1 MSTTSTASSSAS
13 AALSEPSEL
22 VVYRH
27 ALRTL
32 NAAGAPYLVGGAYAF
47 AHYTGVHR
55 HTKDFDIF
63 VRPTERDVILSVLA
77 DAGYRT
83 EVTFTHWLGKAF
95 AGDVLID
102 VIFSS
107 GNGLCVV
114 DDEWFRHA
122 RRAELLG
129 VPVLLSPPE
138 EMIWSKAFIME
149 RERYDGADINH
160 LLHAC
165 GAGLDWKR
173 LLARFDTHWPVLLS
187 HLVLF
192 AFAYPNARDRVP
204 AWVLA
209 DLLRAAIAEN
219 AVAPA
224 GVCRGTLLSR
234 QYLHDVRRHGY
245 RDARLEGGGMTPD
258 ELAQWTQAFEVDDLG
273 KRTGSRSK

>member
-1 MSTTSTASSSAS
+1 MSPAATSPPATLP
-13 AALSEPSEL
+13 AAVEL
-22 VVYRH
+22 EVYRH

-32 NAAGAPYLVGGAYAF
+32 NVAGAPYLVGGAYAY

-55 HTKDFDIF
+55 HTKDLDIF
-63 VRPTERDVILSVLA
+63 VRPTDCDGVLA
-77 DAGYRT
+77 VLRAAGYRT

-95 AGDVLID
+95 AGDVLVD

-107 GNGLCVV
+107 GNGVCVV
-114 DDEWFRHA
+114 DDDWFRYA

-129 VPVLLSPPE
+129 VPVPLIPPE

-160 LLHAC
+160 LIHAC
-165 GAGLDWKR
+165 GAELDWQR
-173 LLARFDTHWPVLLS
+173 LVARFDTHWPVLLS

-192 AFAYPNARDRVP
+192 VFAYPNMRNRVP
-204 AWVLA
+204 GWVLS
-209 DLLRAAIAEN
+209 DLFGRALAESGD
-219 AVAPA
+219 APE

-245 RDARLEGGGMTPD
+245 RDARLEAGGMTAE
-258 ELAQWTQAFEVDDLG
+258 ELARWTEAFEPDDLRG
-273 KRTGSRSK
+273 AHRSSERR

>member
-1 MSTTSTASSSAS
+1 MSAP
-13 AALSEPSEL
+13 PSIDPREL
-22 VVYRH
+22 PELEVYRH

-32 NAAGAPYLVGGAYAF
+32 NAVGAPYLVGGAYAYG
-47 AHYTGVHR
+47 HYTGIHR
-55 HTKDFDIF
+55 HTKDLDIF
-63 VRPTERDVILSVLA
+63 VRPQDCDGVLA
-77 DAGYRT
+77 LLRQAGYRT
-83 EVTFTHWLGKAF
+83 EVTFSHWLGKAF
-95 AGDVLID
+95 GGDYLID

-114 DDEWFRHA
+114 DDDWFAHA
-122 RRAELLG
+122 PRAELLG

-160 LLHAC
+160 LLYSC
-165 GAGLDWKR
+165 GAHLDWDR
-173 LLARFDTHWPVLLS
+173 LVSRFESHWPVLLS

-204 AWVLA
+204 ARVLE
-209 DLLRAAIAEN
+209 DLLGRAIGASSIAPE
-219 AVAPA
+219 

-245 RDARLEGGGMTPD
+245 RDARLEGGGMTA
-258 ELAQWTQAFEVDDLG
+258 EQLARWTAAFEDPEAP
-273 KRTGSRSK
+273 RSSSTRSARRRSG

>member
-1 MSTTSTASSSAS
+1 MSAS
-13 AALSEPSEL
+13 RHPTSPEPPEL
-22 VVYRH
+22 EVYRR
-27 ALRTL
+27 ALRAL
-32 NAAGAPYLVGGAYAF
+32 NTAGAPYLVGGAYAYG
-47 AHYTGVHR
+47 HYTSVHR

-63 VRPTERDVILSVLA
+63 VRPAECDAVLA
-77 DAGYRT
+77 VLRDAGYRT
-83 EVTFTHWLGKAF
+83 EITFTHWLGKAF
-95 AGDVLID
+95 AGDVLVD

-114 DDEWFRHA
+114 DDAWFRHA
-122 RRAELLG
+122 RHAELLG

-160 LLHAC
+160 LIHAC
-165 GAGLDWKR
+165 GAGLDWFR
-173 LLARFDTHWPVLLS
+173 LIARFDTHWPVLLS

-204 AWVLA
+204 GWVLRE
-209 DLLRAAIAEN
+209 LFGRAAAE
-219 AVAPA
+219 AGVAPA

-245 RDARLEGGGMTPD
+245 RDARLEGGGMTA
-258 ELAQWTQAFEVDDLG
+258 EQLARWTEAFEHDDL
-273 KRTGSRSK
+273 RTESSPSHQRK